1 MKLPDK
7 AARLFLAVVLI
18 LVSGAAFAQE
28 PFDEDAAIEQAPDP
42 RFVVGDPEGR
52 PLSGEELEARTVA
65 VSSLLRCPTCQG
77 LSINDSPSRMARA
90 MKQQTRELLAAGY
103 TGEQVMTY
111 FEKAYGEFV
120 RLEPPRRGINWL
132 VWLAPIAFLIVGFFV
147 VRGVLA
153 KMSEGGPQDEAT
165 DAAELPG
172 RNRLPDDEELARYV
186 LRAREL
192 AHGRRPGGVVPGNE
206 TEAE

>member
-7 AARLFLAVVLI
+7 VARLFLALVLI
-18 LVSGAAFAQE
+18 LVSGAALAQE

-42 RFVVGDPEGR
+42 RFIVGEPEGR
-52 PLSGEELEARTVA
+52 PLAGDELETRTVQ

-77 LSINDSPSRMARA
+77 LSINDSPARMARA
-90 MKQQTRELLAAGY
+90 MKEQTRELLAQGY
-103 TGEQVMTY
+103 SGEQVMTY

-132 VWLAPIAFLIVGFFV
+132 VWLSPVAFLIVGFFV
-147 VRGVLA
+147 VRRVVG
-153 KMSEGGPQDEAT
+153 KMSAPKPAMTEE
-165 DAAELPG
+165 PG
-172 RNRLPDDEELARYV
+172 AGVPDRNRLPDDEELARYV

-192 AHGRRPGGVVPGNE
+192 AYGWPGGVAPKSE
-206 TEAE
+206 TEAR

>member
-52 PLSGEELEARTVA
+52 PLSGDELEARTVA

-90 MKQQTRELLAAGY
+90 MKAQTRELLAAGY

-120 RLEPPRRGINWL
+120 RLDPPRRGINWL
-132 VWLAPIAFLIVGFFV
+132 VWLAPIAFLIAGFFV

-153 KMSEGGPQDEAT
+153 KMSEGKPPADAT
-165 DAAELPG
+165 DAAEMPD

-186 LRAREL
+186 LHAREL
-192 AHGRRPGGVVPGNE
+192 AHGWPGGVAPGNE